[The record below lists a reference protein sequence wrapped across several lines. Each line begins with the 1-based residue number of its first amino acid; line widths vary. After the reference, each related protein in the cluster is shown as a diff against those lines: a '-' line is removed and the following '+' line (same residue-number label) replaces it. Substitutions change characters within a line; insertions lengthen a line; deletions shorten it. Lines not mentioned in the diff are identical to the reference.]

1 MRAAEEQWW
10 VDVLA
15 PVSVIGSS
23 AVSQQES
30 VAPNANVEFGVP
42 RLYVEEPDNMLFAQ
56 PADPIVMKLLMG
68 DGQFCGQG
76 DIQSVQRSRDIDTVM
91 FEQDSWSSNQ
101 HQMCHHLG
109 DKPPSR
115 LTLPDHFTGGT
126 FSSFLNSS
134 VSLAPSIPNSD
145 SHASFTSLPRALSL
159 PSQLHDIPHNYPK
172 GTGVSVLSTTTTPV
186 ASMSRPIG
194 HPYLASSSFLDA
206 MSVPP
211 NASARGDCVA
221 QSPLLGNSIYEDQ
234 LSQRNALTVDQTSL
248 VMEERS
254 VSMQGSLLSSPSSL
268 YAVHLNF
275 PSTTPAYHHQEPEE
289 GFEHRGILQ
298 RSFSSLPSTASQNQR
313 IKAPAMMSGDY
324 LHQLSW
330 NAGRM
335 SPQWQKLAPLN
346 RSLRATGERKRET
359 INDRTL
365 GALSPLSTVP
375 GFCLGRPQDPG
386 DSCEQVGVELK
397 QEDVNLDTESID
409 GGVIPEGGLAIVNL
423 LLRAAE
429 AVDNGDAEMAKAI
442 LARLN
447 QHISPSREQS
457 IQRVAHYFREALET
471 RIMGW
476 ENFVV
481 QLSQDR
487 VLHPL
492 EEFHKVNAYVR
503 FCEVSPYH
511 KFAHFTANQAILETL
526 EGEESIHIIDFQM
539 GAGAQWASFLQDIA
553 CLRAAGKAVPTVR
566 LTVVGTGADQIHA
579 TGANLCNFA
588 RLMSIALEFQAVVT
602 RPECL
607 EVSMFRLRDHEAV
620 AVNFI
625 FSLHELLDGDTSN
638 GLATVLKAVLEARP
652 KVVTTVEQEAYHS
665 GPSFQQRFSEALQYY
680 MFLFDSLTNPLEA
693 GVDSSVNLSIESY
706 LLAPEIMNIVA
717 CDGVARVK
725 RHERLEHWRKRMLA
739 ARFHSRPLSEV
750 SLLQSEILVTQLSS
764 RSGFQVICDQ
774 GSLLLSW
781 RGRPLLAA
789 SSWIC

>member
-1 MRAAEEQWW
+1 M
-10 VDVLA
+10 
-15 PVSVIGSS
+15 
-23 AVSQQES
+23 
-30 VAPNANVEFGVP
+30 
-42 RLYVEEPDNMLFAQ
+42 
-56 PADPIVMKLLMG
+56 
-68 DGQFCGQG
+68 G

-115 LTLPDHFTGGT
+115 LTLPDHFTG
-126 FSSFLNSS
+126 
-134 VSLAPSIPNSD
+134 
-145 SHASFTSLPRALSL
+145 
-159 PSQLHDIPHNYPK
+159 
-172 GTGVSVLSTTTTPV
+172 
-186 ASMSRPIG
+186 
-194 HPYLASSSFLDA
+194 
-206 MSVPP
+206 VPP

-588 RLMSIALEFQAVVT
+588 RLMSMLWN
-602 RPECL
+602 
-607 EVSMFRLRDHEAV
+607 FR
-620 AVNFI
+620 
-625 FSLHELLDGDTSN
+625 
-638 GLATVLKAVLEARP
+638 
-652 KVVTTVEQEAYHS
+652 
-665 GPSFQQRFSEALQYY
+665 
-680 MFLFDSLTNPLEA
+680 
-693 GVDSSVNLSIESY
+693 
-706 LLAPEIMNIVA
+706 
-717 CDGVARVK
+717 
-725 RHERLEHWRKRMLA
+725 
-739 ARFHSRPLSEV
+739 
-750 SLLQSEILVTQLSS
+750 QLSLDPNALKYQC
-764 RSGFQVICDQ
+764 FD
-774 GSLLLSW
+774 
-781 RGRPLLAA
+781 
-789 SSWIC
+789 